1 MARRFSF
8 LGFAA
13 LIAHAA
19 AFGQAAAVQSPASL
33 EVLRLAPQLVTF
45 AGSEANFQSLVNGLA
60 QGLPVTLVTATPDGF
75 TQTASFTPGGT
86 LTPLQVAQTL
96 ETARQQLI
104 SRGIAAPTAQQIGV
118 VLAGGS
124 LPTAAGNVPVAGLVP
139 LASMQTSAS
148 AGTTV
153 PSTGNTGGLTVQTV
167 PTPTVAAP
175 VAGAAAAPVQFT
187 SDSPRLGNTSDA
199 PIPSA
204 STASSSA
211 TSPAAATAG
220 TPAARSNGPPSP
232 AAQLQNR
239 R

>member
-8 LGFAA
+8 LGLAA

-33 EVLRLAPQLVTF
+33 EVLRLAPQLVAF
-45 AGSEANFQSLVNGLA
+45 AGSDANFQSLVNGLA

-96 ETARQQLI
+96 EAARQQLI
-104 SRGIAAPTAQQIGV
+104 SRGIAAPTAQQLGV
-118 VLAGGS
+118 VLAGGT

-148 AGTTV
+148 VGAST
-153 PSTGNTGGLTVQTV
+153 PSAGNTSGLTVQSTQ
-167 PTPTVAAP
+167 TAAP
-175 VAGAAAAPVQFT
+175 MQFT
-187 SDSPRLGNTSDA
+187 SDSPRLGNTSDS

-204 STASSSA
+204 SPVPA
-211 TSPAAATAG
+211 TSSVPASTTGTAG
-220 TPAARSNGPPSP
+220 ARSNGPPSP